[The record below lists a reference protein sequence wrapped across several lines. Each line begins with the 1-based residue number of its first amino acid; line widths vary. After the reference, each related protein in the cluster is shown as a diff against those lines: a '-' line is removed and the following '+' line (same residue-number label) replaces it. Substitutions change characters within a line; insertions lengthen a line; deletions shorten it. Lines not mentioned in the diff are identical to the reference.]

1 MHNRISGVVI
11 TYNEERNIE
20 RCILSLKSICDE
32 VIVVDSFSSD
42 GTAEICQR
50 QGVRFIQHAFEG
62 FGAQKQ
68 WATSQ
73 AMYDY
78 VLSLDADECFS
89 PELIQELKI
98 VKSGN
103 MSDCYEF
110 PRLTMYCG
118 HWVRHC
124 GWYPDRKIRL
134 WNKDKASWSGLTVHE
149 TVIPKRDSALLVT
162 LQNPILHYSFERAE
176 DHYRKIEHY
185 ATLQSEALYQKGKK
199 FSPAYK
205 YFASIIKFLEVCFFK
220 LGFMDGRTGF
230 QIARR
235 SAEQQFLKY
244 QKLEIL
250 NRNSK
255 H

>member
-20 RCILSLKSICDE
+20 RCILSLLAICDE
-32 VIVVDSFSSD
+32 VIVVDSFSND
-42 GTAEICQR
+42 RTAEICHQH
-50 QGVRFIQHAFEG
+50 GVRFLQHAFEG

-73 AMYDY
+73 TLYDY

-89 PELIQELKI
+89 PELLQELKI
-98 VKSGN
+98 IKSGE
-103 MSDCYEF
+103 MLDYYKI

-134 WNKDKASWSGLTVHE
+134 WHKNMASWSGLTVHE
-149 TVIPKRDSALLVT
+149 TVIRKIDSTRMET

-176 DHYRKIEHY
+176 DHDRKIEHY
-185 ATLQSEALYQKGKK
+185 ATLQSEALYQKGVRH
-199 FSPAYK
+199 SPAYK
-205 YFASIIKFLEVCFFK
+205 YFASFIKFFEVSFFK

-230 QIARR
+230 QIAWR
-235 SAEQQFLKY
+235 SAGQQFLKY

-250 NRNSK
+250 NRNTP